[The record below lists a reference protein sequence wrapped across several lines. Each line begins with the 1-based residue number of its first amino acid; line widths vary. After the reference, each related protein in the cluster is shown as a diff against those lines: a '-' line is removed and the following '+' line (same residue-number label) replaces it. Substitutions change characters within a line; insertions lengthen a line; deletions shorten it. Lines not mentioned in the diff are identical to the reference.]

1 MSPSWFDSFEAKVH
15 KSIKQLERLRKE
27 NTRLKGQIRKLE
39 QKAASPVADKQIT
52 RERDQLRKR
61 VEKLAT
67 QLESLLK

>member
-27 NTRLKGQIRKLE
+27 NTRLKAQIRKLE
-39 QKAASPVADKQIT
+39 QTAASPAADKQIT